1 MNAQPG
7 MRLCCSHTTK
17 SGLLMIKKVKI
28 KKIMYVYIH
37 DILVLLCQFTSS

>member
-7 MRLCCSHTTK
+7 LSD
-17 SGLLMIKKVKI
+17 KKVKI
-28 KKIMYVYIH
+28 KKMYVYIH